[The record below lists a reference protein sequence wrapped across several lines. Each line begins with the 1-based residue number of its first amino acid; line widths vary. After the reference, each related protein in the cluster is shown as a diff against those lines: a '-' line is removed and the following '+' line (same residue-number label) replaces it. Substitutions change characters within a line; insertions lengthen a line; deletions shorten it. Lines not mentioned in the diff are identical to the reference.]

1 MLFEHARAAAR
12 QIFTP
17 PYRTVFF
24 KVLGLTLV
32 LLALIW
38 AGLDRLILSQ
48 IAVSN
53 AWASWGLALLTGL
66 GLFVGLAFVLAPTS
80 ALVAGFFLD
89 ELAEHAERDAA
100 PEGAPGR
107 PLPAGQAI
115 WLAAKFA
122 GVAALVN
129 LAALLLLLVPGVN
142 AVAFLLANAYLFGR
156 EYFELA
162 ALRYR
167 PLEEV
172 RALRRRHALRL
183 FVAGLFIAGLLA
195 VPILN
200 LLTPL
205 FGTAFMVRVHH
216 QIARE
221 ERLALA
227 RAAAPQASR

>member
-1 MLFEHARAAAR
+1 MLFEHALAAAR

-17 PYRTVFF
+17 PYRAVFI
-24 KVLGLTLV
+24 KTLALTLALLGLV
-32 LLALIW
+32 W
-38 AGLDRLILSQ
+38 GGLDKLILSQ

-53 AWASWGLALLTGL
+53 AWAQWAVSLLTGV
-66 GLFVGLAFVLAPTS
+66 GLFIGLAFALAPTS

-89 ELAEHAERDAA
+89 ELAEHAERDAEPA
-100 PEGAPGR
+100 GEIGR

-122 GVAALVN
+122 GVSALVN
-129 LAALLLLLVPGVN
+129 LTALLLLLVPGVN
-142 AVAFLLANAYLFGR
+142 AIAFLCANAYLFGR

-172 RALRRRHALRL
+172 RILRRRHAVKIFL
-183 FVAGLFIAGLLA
+183 AGLFIAGLLA
-195 VPILN
+195 VPVLN

-205 FGTAFMVRVHH
+205 FGTAFMVRVH
-216 QIARE
+216 RSLT
-221 ERLALA
+221 R
-227 RAAAPQASR
+227 R

>member
-1 MLFEHARAAAR
+1 MLFEHALAAAR

-17 PYRTVFF
+17 PYRAVFI
-24 KVLGLTLV
+24 KTLALTLALLGLV
-32 LLALIW
+32 W
-38 AGLDRLILSQ
+38 GGLDKLILSQ

-53 AWASWGLALLTGL
+53 AWAQWAVSLLTGV
-66 GLFVGLAFVLAPTS
+66 GLFIGLAFALAPTS

-100 PEGAPGR
+100 PDGEIGQA
-107 PLPAGQAI
+107 LPAGQAI

-122 GVAALVN
+122 GVSALVN

-142 AVAFLLANAYLFGR
+142 AVAFLCANAYLFSR

-172 RALRRRHALRL
+172 RILRRRHAVKIFL
-183 FVAGLFIAGLLA
+183 AGLFIAGLLA
-195 VPILN
+195 VPVLN

-205 FGTAFMVRVHH
+205 FGTAFMVRVH
-216 QIARE
+216 RSLT
-221 ERLALA
+221 R
-227 RAAAPQASR
+227 R

>member
-1 MLFEHARAAAR
+1 MLFDHARAAAR

-17 PYRTVFF
+17 PYRAVFF
-24 KVLGLTLV
+24 KVLGLTLA
-32 LLALIW
+32 LLALVW
-38 AGLDRLILSQ
+38 VGLDRLILSQ
-48 IAVSN
+48 VALSNPWLSWAV
-53 AWASWGLALLTGL
+53 AVLTGV

-89 ELAEHAERDAA
+89 ELAERAERDAT
-100 PEGAPGR
+100 PQGPVGR

-122 GVAALVN
+122 GVAVLVN

-162 ALRYR
+162 ALRYS
-167 PLEEV
+167 PIEEV
-172 RALRRRHALRL
+172 RALRRRHAVRL

-195 VPILN
+195 VPVLN

-205 FGTAFMVRVHH
+205 FGTAFMVRVHA

-227 RAAAPQASR
+227 RAAPTQASR

>member
-1 MLFEHARAAAR
+1 MLFENARAAAR

-24 KVLGLTLV
+24 KVLALTFG

-38 AGLDRLILSQ
+38 FGLDRLILSQ
-48 IAVSN
+48 VAISN
-53 AWASWGLALLTGL
+53 AWLNWAVTLLTGA

-89 ELAEHAERDAA
+89 ELAEHAERDVA
-100 PEGAPGR
+100 PEGPVGR

-122 GVAALVN
+122 GVSALVN
-129 LAALLLLLVPGVN
+129 LAALLLLLAPGVN
-142 AVAFLLANAYLFGR
+142 AVAFLFANAYLFGR

-167 PLEEV
+167 PIEEV

-183 FVAGLFIAGLLA
+183 FIAGLFIAGLLA
-195 VPILN
+195 VPVLN

-205 FGTAFMVRVHH
+205 FGTAFMVRVHA

-227 RAAAPQASR
+227 RRSPPQASR